1 MSQEGMRFPTN
12 VPLEILL
19 VPRSRNRAKIS
30 RSQNSFI
37 LYRKDLKVEI
47 QRQNPHA
54 SLGDISKIISE
65 KWKNESTEKRN
76 FFTVLSRISFL
87 IHDEISGVKNNKQL
101 NSEDAEKEKEPWRH
115 SASTPQ
121 MVLWPT
127 ELQEISSIHTK
138 DSFYLQP
145 TGIEHHSPSNEETGS
160 SRFLRIHNLIN

>member
-12 VPLEILL
+12 VPLEHLL
-19 VPRSRNRAKIS
+19 VPRNRNKAKIS

-47 QRQNPHA
+47 QRQNPNA

-87 IHDEISGVKNNKQL
+87 IHDELSGVKGNTNQL
-101 NSEDAEKEKEPWRH
+101 NNEDASSSEKEKEPWRH

-127 ELQEISSIHTK
+127 ELQEISSLHTQ

-145 TGIEHHSPSNEETGS
+145 TGIEHHSP
-160 SRFLRIHNLIN
+160 I